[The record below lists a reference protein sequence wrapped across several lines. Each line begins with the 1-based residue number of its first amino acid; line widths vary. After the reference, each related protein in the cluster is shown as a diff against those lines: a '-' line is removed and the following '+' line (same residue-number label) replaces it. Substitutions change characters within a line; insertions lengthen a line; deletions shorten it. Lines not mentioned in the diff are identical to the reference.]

1 MILIDA
7 GILSDHTFLE
17 QLRTKG
23 YLSQIALV
31 ILAHGHY
38 DHIGH
43 AATFQNHFHIPVAIH
58 RGDLEKVTR
67 GIMDFP
73 PARGFISNAIRKY
86 QLSGM
91 DKARYQ
97 RFTPE
102 IVLDNQN
109 MLSGFP
115 EIEILYLPGP
125 HKRLNR
131 YHF

>member
-43 AATFQNHFHIPVAIH
+43 AATFQNHFYIPVAIH

-91 DKARYQ
+91 DVLYVGTRKLIKRRELEKYIC
-97 RFTPE
+97 RE
-102 IVLDNQN
+102 I
-109 MLSGFP
+109 
-115 EIEILYLPGP
+115 II
-125 HKRLNR
+125 
-131 YHF
+131 